1 MKREATAGFTAPDP
15 RYAERVRASFARQ
28 GIMGHLGATLTEVKP
43 GYCEIRLPFRL
54 ELAQQHGYFHGG
66 VIGTLGDSAGGYAA
80 FTLMPADAGVLT
92 VEYKM
97 NLGAPGDGQWLI
109 ARGRVIKAGRSLVV
123 SQADVA
129 VVKDGTERLCAILLQ
144 TLMTIQGKPQVQ
156 G

>member
-1 MKREATAGFTAPDP
+1 MKREAAAGFTAPDP

-43 GYCEIRLPFRL
+43 GYCEIRLPFRP

-97 NLGAPGDGQWLI
+97 NLLAPGDGRWLI

-144 TLMTIQGKPQVQ
+144 TLMTIQGKPEVQ

>member
-1 MKREATAGFTAPDP
+1 MKREAAGFTAPDP

-28 GIMGHLGATLTEVKP
+28 GIMGHLGAALTEVRP
-43 GYCEIRLPFRL
+43 GYCEIRLPFRP

-97 NLGAPGDGQWLI
+97 NLLAPGDGELLI

-144 TLMTIQGKPQVQ
+144 TLMTIQGKPEVQ

>member
-1 MKREATAGFTAPDP
+1 MKREAAGFTAPDP

-28 GIMGHLGATLTEVKP
+28 GIMGHLGAALTEVRS
-43 GYCEIRLPFRL
+43 GYCEIRLPFRP

-80 FTLMPADAGVLT
+80 FTLMSADAGVLT

-97 NLGAPGDGQWLI
+97 NLLAPGDGELLI

-144 TLMTIQGKPQVQ
+144 TPMTIQGKPEMQ